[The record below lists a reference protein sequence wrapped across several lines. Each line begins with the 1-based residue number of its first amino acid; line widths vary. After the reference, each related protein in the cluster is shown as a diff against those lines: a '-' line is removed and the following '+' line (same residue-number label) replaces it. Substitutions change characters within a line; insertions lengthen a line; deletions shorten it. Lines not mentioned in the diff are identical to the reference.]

1 MIVAPSIVAA
11 DFARLGQQVDEIV
24 AAGADWLHVDV
35 MDGHFV
41 PNLTIGPA
49 ITQTLRRLTALPLD
63 LHLMISQPERYIE
76 AFAHAGATGIT
87 VHWEAC
93 AHVHRVLRQIK
104 EAGCRAGLALNP
116 GTPVALIGDVLD
128 TLDMLLIMTVNPG
141 FSGQAFIE
149 RSPAKVREA
158 RALLDARGASC
169 DLEVD
174 GGVSA
179 ANAHSLREA
188 GATVFVSAT
197 YLFSHPAGLAG
208 AIGEL
213 RAAAQAGGDSLV

>member
-49 ITQTLRRLTALPLD
+49 ITQTLRRLTDLPLD

-76 AFAHAGATGIT
+76 AFAHAGATSIT

-116 GTPVALIGDVLD
+116 GTPVALIGDVLE

-141 FSGQAFIE
+141 FSGQAFIK

-158 RALLDARGASC
+158 RAVLDARGASC

-213 RAAAQAGGDSLV
+213 RAAAQAGETA

>member
-1 MIVAPSIVAA
+1 MKVAPSIVAA
-11 DFARLGQQVDEIV
+11 DFARLGEQVAEV
-24 AAGADWLHVDV
+24 GAAGADWLHVDV

-41 PNLTIGPA
+41 PNITLGPA
-49 ITQTLRRLTALPLD
+49 ITATLRRLTTLPLD
-63 LHLMISQPERYIE
+63 LHLMIGEPERYIG
-76 AFAHAGATGIT
+76 AFAAAGATGLT

-93 AHVHRVLRQIK
+93 THVHRVIGQIK

-116 GTPVALIGDVLD
+116 GTPVSLISEVVDDLD
-128 TLDMLLIMTVNPG
+128 LLLVMTVNPG
-141 FSGQAFIE
+141 FSGQSFIA
-149 RSPAKVREA
+149 RSPHKVREA

-174 GGVSA
+174 GGVA
-179 ANAHSLREA
+179 ATNVRALRDA

-208 AIGEL
+208 AIAEL
-213 RAAAQAGGDSLV
+213 RAAAS

>member
-1 MIVAPSIVAA
+1 MKVAVSIVAA
-11 DFARLGQQVDEIV
+11 DFGRLGEQVAEVV

-41 PNLTIGPA
+41 PNITLGPA
-49 ITQTLRRLTALPLD
+49 IVATLRRLTDVPLD

-76 AFAHAGATGIT
+76 AFAAAGATGLT

-93 AHVHRVLRQIK
+93 THVHRVVGQIK

-116 GTPVALIGDVLD
+116 GTPVSVITEVLD
-128 TLDMLLIMTVNPG
+128 ELDLLLVMTVDPG
-141 FSGQAFIE
+141 FSGQSFIP
-149 RSPAKVREA
+149 RSPRKVREA
-158 RALLDARGASC
+158 RTLLDARGAGC

-174 GGVSA
+174 GGVSV
-179 ANAHSLREA
+179 ANIRTLHEA

-197 YLFSHPAGLAG
+197 YLFSHPAGLAA
-208 AIGEL
+208 AIAEL
-213 RAAAQAGGDSLV
+213 RASA